1 MPAEVPQQLLCPVDL
16 SELSAEAL
24 RFAAVIARRTGA
36 RLTAL
41 YAESV
46 PAPPYFTES
55 QIENLR
61 RQFAESFAQAEK
73 SLKQFV
79 ETVLGESAAGVDVRV
94 VEALPVEA
102 ILAEAAAVHA
112 DWIVM
117 GTHGRGGIN
126 RWMLGSVAERVLR
139 ESAIPVVTVR
149 GGRPAPPS
157 IRRLLCPVNDSP
169 VARRSLELAVNL
181 AATFDAE
188 LTVLHVEE
196 EGGRD
201 AITDLCAW
209 VPQENR
215 SRCRIREVTRRGE
228 AARKILE
235 VAAESG
241 CDLLVLGAKH
251 RLFFDSTVIG
261 TTTVRVVRHAPCPV
275 LTVSEGAELVK
286 SPHSSGPR

>member
-1 MPAEVPQQLLCPVDL
+1 MPAEVPRQLLCPVDL

-24 RFAAVIARRTGA
+24 RFASVIARRTGA

-46 PAPPYFTES
+46 PMPPYFTES

-61 RQFAESFAQAEK
+61 RQFAESFAQAER
-73 SLKQFV
+73 SLRQFV
-79 ETVLGESAAGVDVRV
+79 ETTLGEGAASVDVRV

-102 ILAEAAAVHA
+102 ILAAAASLGA

-117 GTHGRGGIN
+117 GTHGRGGVN
-126 RWMLGSVAERVLR
+126 RWLLGSVAERVLR
-139 ESAIPVVTVR
+139 ESAIPVVTAR
-149 GGRPAPPS
+149 GGRPAPKT
-157 IRRLLCPVNDSP
+157 IRRLLCPVNDSS
-169 VARRSLELAVNL
+169 VARRSLEQAASLAS
-181 AATFDAE
+181 AFDAE

-201 AITDLCAW
+201 AIKDLCAW

-215 SRCRIREVTRRGE
+215 SRCQIREVTRRGE
-228 AARKILE
+228 PARQILE
-235 VAAESG
+235 VAAETG
-241 CDLLVLGAKH
+241 CDLLVLGARH

-275 LTVSEGAELVK
+275 LTVIETAETK
-286 SPHSSGPR
+286 S